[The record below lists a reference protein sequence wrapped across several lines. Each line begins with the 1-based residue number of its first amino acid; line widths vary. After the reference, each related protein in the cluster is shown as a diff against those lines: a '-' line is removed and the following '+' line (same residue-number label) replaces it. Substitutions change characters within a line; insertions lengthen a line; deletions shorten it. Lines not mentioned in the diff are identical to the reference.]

1 MSSPVRIRRAE
12 EADLDALT
20 TLILTSFRQFQ
31 LFAYLYSP
39 LQSSPASASDTLWY
53 WRRRLHLEMLDPYT
67 DVLVADIGVEDKSPD
82 AGDDMGA
89 KYLHEWVATRMDRK
103 DPQIQK
109 VDKLRISGR
118 DASMGDRLVVGFA
131 IWNVRKPYQE
141 ETITTKPTAIPKR
154 AKQSWTAWLKDQD
167 PQAYAEYINA
177 EGRLAGDC
185 YSSEVVYYLDNL
197 TVDFCFQRR
206 GIGKELVQRGLEEA
220 TRINL
225 PAMTEA
231 SLKGEG
237 LYYRLGFEKIAVW
250 DVCGFK
256 LPVMRWMQSTEASY

>member
-31 LFAYLYSP
+31 LFAYLYSS

-89 KYLHEWVATRMDRK
+89 KYLHEWMATRMDRK

-109 VDKLRISGR
+109 
-118 DASMGDRLVVGFA
+118 
-131 IWNVRKPYQE
+131 NVRKPYQE

-197 TVDFCFQRR
+197 TVDFRFQRR